1 MEPEFSRKEYRED
14 SALARGLKIGNRH
27 AWGKFYDQYA
37 AALVRFIMMRQQ
49 CHKDVAED
57 VAQDAIVV
65 AMERIATY
73 DPRRGSLWAWLC
85 GIAVNKSRESLRT
98 RNRDS
103 RLHER
108 VKGRLPL
115 QGCRTGSESADALDA
130 LILLDPRHQEI
141 LGLKYV
147 DGYSVREIAERL
159 GKSEKAV
166 ESRLTRARAAFRK
179 AHERREEQTIG
190 REEK

>member
-1 MEPEFSRKEYRED
+1 MEPEFSREEYRED

-27 AWGKFYDQYA
+27 AWGQFYDQYA
-37 AALVRFIMMRQQ
+37 AALFRFVMTRQE

-57 VAQDAIVV
+57 VAQDVIVV

-103 RLHER
+103 RLQER
-108 VKGRLPL
+108 VKGRLSF

-141 LGLKYV
+141 LSLKYV

-159 GKSEKAV
+159 GLSEKAV
-166 ESRLTRARAAFRK
+166 ESRLTRARSAFRK